1 MVVIINLKSMFY
13 PWVHFLICFQLLYYQ
28 QFQQLH
34 IVLFNILKMCN
45 FIEKSYIAL
54 FKEFKK
60 HYGAAAAAVDNRVV
74 GNKSENALRDTCSS
88 SSSSL

>member
-1 MVVIINLKSMFY
+1 MLKK
-13 PWVHFLICFQLLYYQ
+13 CT
-28 QFQQLH
+28 
-34 IVLFNILKMCN
+34 

-54 FKEFKK
+54 FKDFEK
-60 HYGAAAAAVDNRVV
+60 HYGAAAAAADNRVV